1 MWMICKKEWQQFFSS
16 VTGYLVLGIFLLI
29 TGLLLFVFPDTSL
42 LNFGYANLNGFFNL
56 MPWLLLFLVPA
67 VTMRSISE
75 EMRSGTFEVLQT
87 LPLSSGQVIAGK
99 YLGAWL
105 IILVALLPT
114 LIYACSIQALSVT
127 GGIDQGATAGSYL
140 SLCLLSGVYAAIGI
154 YASSL
159 AKNMIAA
166 FGIGAFISFALFAG
180 FDALSRLPLFAG
192 GADYYIQVFGIKT
205 HTASMSRGIIDSRD
219 LIYFM
224 ALTGFFLYLTR
235 IQVKKQHIQQ

>member
-16 VTGYLVLGIFLLI
+16 VTGYIVLGIFLLI

-67 VTMRSISE
+67 ITMRSISE

-87 LPLSSGQVIAGK
+87 LPLSSFQIIAGK
-99 YLGAWL
+99 YFGILL
-105 IILVALLPT
+105 IILVAMLPT
-114 LIYACSIQALSVT
+114 TIYAFSMQALSVT
-127 GGIDQGATAGSYL
+127 GGIDKGATAGSYL
-140 SLCLLSGVYAAIGI
+140 SLFLLSGVYAAIGI

-166 FGIGAFISFALFAG
+166 FAIGAFISFALFAG
-180 FDALSRLPLFAG
+180 FDALSQLPLFTG

-219 LIYFM
+219 LVYFIS
-224 ALTGFFLYLTR
+224 LTGFFLYLTQT
-235 IQVKKQHIQQ
+235 QVNKQHIQQ